1 MTRKCCP
8 PTVISTLL
16 RPSDKVVRL
25 VGRVEPERRTADGGD
40 GGDPGKRGGK
50 RGRKRGGK
58 TDGKRG
64 GKTDGKTRRIHS
76 YVTGRASVLVDLELI
91 VETNY
96 MVPVERDLPVTVRA
110 EDDDLDDLFH
120 ESDDES
126 VQQILAILSGVSA
139 EEDDEIGGEQAPL
152 NIFEKDKKKPSTSTV
167 TTVTTPA
174 ATVQRPPSY
183 TEPMPVASLLVFS
196 RDSDNDVGLTTTG
209 TSESADEAEETT
221 TVKAHRKT
229 TRVTPHRSHHN
240 YEEDDDLNNPILP
253 LPDVEED
260 LDDYD
265 DLEDLEQLYEFIP
278 GFDSFS
284 DGMREREDFWLV
296 GCNGGRVHVPLKSR
310 NVSILTD
317 LTRKREMYGDP
328 NLYKR
333 RKREEREEDYYVG
346 SNRVVGGKLSKS
358 GASRVDYEAA
368 NWIRDSKNS
377 DEFPSSL
384 REKIHDVRSEIGEEY
399 FSGSSYGYREAS
411 LLVGDVVHMLG
422 VVREEIHSVTHEK
435 MLVLLPFRAK
445 QLLEQTSGSECEGNS
460 VRGGAGSVG
469 EENNSILRILLED
482 DFRTIGKRYVLST
495 KDDDGNSWTMSE
507 YEERTQDCAQKI
519 NEDDFLET
527 KCSEKKS
534 EEKKREEKK
543 SEEKKKEE
551 KNLSG
556 RRHQKMAGM
565 VSVDGGRRKSP
576 GGEDEGEEDENHCVL
591 APGEKVKEAEEVDLL
606 LL

>member
-1 MTRKCCP
+1 MGCTESTAETAPIGYDIPMETVLHMTRKCCP
-8 PTVISTLL
+8 PTVVSALL

-25 VGRVEPERRTADGGD
+25 VGRVQHERRTADGGD
-40 GGDPGKRGGK
+40 RGKRSRKRGGKTGGKPGGKPGGKRGGK
-50 RGRKRGGK
+50 RGGKTGKTGEKTGGK
-58 TDGKRG
+58 A
-64 GKTDGKTRRIHS
+64 RRIHS

-96 MVPVERDLPVTVRA
+96 MVPVERDLPVTLRA
-110 EDDDLDDLFH
+110 EDGDLDDIFH

-126 VQQILAILSGVSA
+126 VKQILAILSGVST
-139 EEDDEIGGEQAPL
+139 EEDDEIGGEHVPL
-152 NIFEKDKKKPSTSTV
+152 NIFEKDKRKPSTSTV
-167 TTVTTPA
+167 TTVTTPV
-174 ATVQRPPSY
+174 ATIQRPPSY
-183 TEPMPVASLLVFS
+183 IEPMPVASLLVFS
-196 RDSDNDVGLTTTG
+196 RDGDNDVGLTTTD

-229 TRVTPHRSHHN
+229 TLVTPHRSHHSD
-240 YEEDDDLNNPILP
+240 EEDDDLNNPILP
-253 LPDVEED
+253 LTDVEED

-296 GCNGGRVHVPLKSR
+296 GCNGARVHVPLQSR

-346 SNRVVGGKLSKS
+346 SNRVVGGTLSKS

-384 REKIHDVRSEIGEEY
+384 REKIHNLRSEIGEEY

-411 LLVGDVVHMLG
+411 LSVGGVVHMLG
-422 VVREEIHSVTHEK
+422 VVREEIHSVTGEK

-445 QLLEQTSGSECEGNS
+445 QLLEQKECSGSAGNS

-469 EENNSILRILLED
+469 EENNSILRILIED

-507 YEERTQDCAQKI
+507 YEERTQDFAQKI
-519 NEDDFLET
+519 NDDDFLET

-534 EEKKREEKK
+534 EEKK
-543 SEEKKKEE
+543 S
-551 KNLSG
+551 
-556 RRHQKMAGM
+556 Q
-565 VSVDGGRRKSP
+565 
-576 GGEDEGEEDENHCVL
+576 GEEDENHCVL